1 MDRKKFMTVAEIMA
15 AQEDKILEAWLAN
28 IIRLTGTRTLELMTE
43 RQLRTQTTELLHT
56 LTVAFASE
64 EYADIERPELADVAA
79 MLRDIS
85 ASRAEQG
92 FSPSET
98 AGYIFSL
105 KDALLEYL
113 QAELAE
119 SPDLLNAEVVKM
131 NKVIDKLGLLTFE
144 AFTRVRED
152 LIAQQSRSLMELATP
167 VIKLWDEIVMLPLV
181 GVIDTL
187 RAQQIMESLL
197 QAIVATES
205 RVAILDVTGV
215 PVIDT
220 RVAQHL
226 MKATAAAKMLGAEVV
241 VTGISPEAAQTLV
254 KLDIDLSAI
263 RTRGTLRA
271 GVAEAFRLLGLQ
283 VTPRQREDGR

>member
-64 EYADIERPELADVAA
+64 EYADIERPELADVVA